1 MERRERP
8 GASAREASC
17 VGAVSCGESAV
28 GIELDDGVEGG
39 VEGRDAAKV
48 EFDEATR
55 GECAVGEGV
64 VDGFDGGLLEL
75 ERES

>member
-1 MERRERP
+1 M
-8 GASAREASC
+8 
-17 VGAVSCGESAV
+17 
-28 GIELDDGVEGG
+28 EGG